1 MTKKET
7 YDCTGGFL
15 LLVMVVITLAGLKG
29 ICSHNVP
36 DRLICDRNVHLE
48 VSGDIRRPGVYSF
61 CRSPA
66 LDDLLARAGGFA
78 CKVKKASLSTGI
90 LYQSG
95 AKLDVRRLGEI
106 ARVTETEMT
115 GFYKI
120 TLGIPISI
128 NRETLEG
135 LAALPGIGPG
145 IAGAI
150 VRERTKRG
158 GFQKMDEIL
167 SVKGIGPRLYSRI
180 SPYVCL

>member
-1 MTKKET
+1 MTKKEIC
-7 YDCTGGFL
+7 DRTGGFL
-15 LLVMVVITLAGLKG
+15 LLVMFVITLALVKG
-29 ICSHNVP
+29 NYRHHVP
-36 DRLICDRNVHLE
+36 DRLPCDRKVFIE
-48 VSGDIRRPGVYSF
+48 VSGAITRPGVYGF
-61 CRSPA
+61 CRFPA
-66 LDDLLARAGGFA
+66 LDDVLARAGGAA
-78 CKVKKASLSTGI
+78 CEIKKAALSTGV
-90 LYQSG
+90 LYRSG
-95 AKLDVRRLGEI
+95 AKLEVQRLGEK
-106 ARVTETEMT
+106 ALVTETEMT

-167 SVKGIGPRLYSRI
+167 SVKGLGPRLFSRI
-180 SPYVCL
+180 SPFVCL